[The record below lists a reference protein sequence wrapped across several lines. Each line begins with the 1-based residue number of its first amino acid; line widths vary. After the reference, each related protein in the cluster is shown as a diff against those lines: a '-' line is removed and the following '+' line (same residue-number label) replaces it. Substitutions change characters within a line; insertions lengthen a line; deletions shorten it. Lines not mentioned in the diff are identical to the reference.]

1 MNEWPDGRLTPQ
13 ETPADPDSTRPMRV
27 YLLGLPIDWITLEGA
42 CDWILAALRS
52 EGAGGPDAEG
62 PREPARL
69 VVTLNPEIVVR
80 SRSEDGLAKA
90 LHRADLSV
98 ADGVGITWAARRAR
112 HPLPGRVPGIDLVR
126 RVLEVGGADVKVYL
140 LGGKPGVAFRAA
152 EAVTSTTS
160 AHVVGWRDGYFRRP
174 EQVEGV
180 CREIRD
186 SGANL
191 LLAGLGED
199 QERFLHENGSRL
211 GVKVMVGVGG
221 TLDVWAGEV
230 RRMPAWTSRL
240 GVEWL
245 FRVVSDTRRWRR
257 VPRLIR
263 FVMLVLT
270 RTRR

>member
-1 MNEWPDGRLTPQ
+1 
-13 ETPADPDSTRPMRV
+13 MRV
-27 YLLGLPIDWITLEGA
+27 YLLGLPIDWITLEDA
-42 CDWILAALRS
+42 CEWILAALRTSS
-52 EGAGGPDAEG
+52 EAREGDETPVGPD
-62 PREPARL
+62 PARL

-80 SRSEDGLAKA
+80 SRSEDALAKA

-98 ADGVGITWAARRAR
+98 ADGVGITWAARRSR
-112 HPLPGRVPGIDLVR
+112 HPLPGRVPGIDLVM

-152 EAVTSTTS
+152 EAVKSTTN
-160 AHVVGWRDGYFRRP
+160 AQVVGWRDGYFRRP
-174 EQVEGV
+174 EQVPDV
-180 CREIRD
+180 CAEIRQ

-199 QERFLHENGSRL
+199 QESFLHENGSRL
-211 GVKVMVGVGG
+211 GVRVMVGVGG

-230 RRMPAWTSRL
+230 KRMPAWTSRL

-257 VPRLIR
+257 IPRLIR
-263 FVMLVLT
+263 FVLLVLT

>member
-1 MNEWPDGRLTPQ
+1 
-13 ETPADPDSTRPMRV
+13 MRV

-42 CDWILAALRS
+42 CDWILAALRAPKDAQG
-52 EGAGGPDAEG
+52 GADSMTGSGT
-62 PREPARL
+62 ARL
-69 VVTLNPEIVVR
+69 VVTLNPELVVR
-80 SRSEDGLAKA
+80 SRSEDALAKA

-98 ADGVGITWAARRAR
+98 ADGVGITWAARRSR

-126 RVLEVGGADVKVYL
+126 LVLEVGGTDVKVYL

-152 EAVTSTTS
+152 EDVKSTTN
-160 AHVVGWRDGYFRRP
+160 AEVVGWRDGYFRRP
-174 EQVEGV
+174 EQVQDV
-180 CREIRD
+180 CEEIRR

-199 QERFLHENGSRL
+199 QESFLHENGSRL
-211 GVKVMVGVGG
+211 GVRVMVGVGG

-230 RRMPAWTSRL
+230 KRMPAWTSRL

-257 VPRLIR
+257 IPRLIK
-263 FVMLVLT
+263 FVLLVLT